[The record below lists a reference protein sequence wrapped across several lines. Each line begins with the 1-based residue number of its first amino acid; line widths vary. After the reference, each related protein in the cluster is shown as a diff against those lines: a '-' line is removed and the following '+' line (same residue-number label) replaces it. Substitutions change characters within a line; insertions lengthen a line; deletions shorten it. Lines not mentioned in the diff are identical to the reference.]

1 MRSSA
6 RLWAIAPLLA
16 LFVIAAGVEAD
27 TTRQHLYQELQVSE
41 QVPPSSLDLSVYLAI
56 SGPGESI
63 PHALSADAVLMQ
75 GQPLSIRF
83 WVANEGSAPQVA
95 LEDGSPGAGRIHV
108 SGLMRGSARQ
118 VHLPVT
124 WSSPRL
130 RNGAGRN
137 DRQELLLPAGSSV
150 GWIGAVTG
158 AEGLKRG
165 VYELVVDRTIKDS
178 GGRPARLHTG
188 ALTLQ
193 VK

>member
-1 MRSSA
+1 MRSSV

-41 QVPPSSLDLSVYLAI
+41 QAPPSSLDLSLYLAI

-63 PHALSADAVLMQ
+63 PLTSGSDAVIMQ

-83 WVANEGSAPQVA
+83 WVANEGSVPQIAV
-95 LEDGSPGAGRIHV
+95 EDGSPAGGRILI
-108 SGLMRGSARQ
+108 SGLLRGSAGS
-118 VHLPVT
+118 VYLPVT
-124 WSSPRL
+124 WTSPQL

-165 VYELVVDRTIKDS
+165 LYELVVDRTIKDS
-178 GGRPARLHTG
+178 GGRPARIHTG
-188 ALTLQ
+188 ALTLE

>member
-1 MRSSA
+1 MRSSV

-27 TTRQHLYQELQVSE
+27 TTRQHLYQQHQVSE
-41 QVPPSSLDLSVYLAI
+41 QAPPASLDLSLHLAI

-63 PHALSADAVLMQ
+63 TQTSASDAVIMQ

-83 WVANEGSAPQVA
+83 WVANEGSAPQIAV
-95 LEDGSPGAGRIHV
+95 EDGSPAGGRVLI
-108 SGLMRGSARQ
+108 SGLMRGSAGP
-118 VHLPVT
+118 VYLPVT
-124 WSSPRL
+124 WTSPQL

-137 DRQELLLPAGSSV
+137 DSQELLLPAGSSV

-178 GGRPARLHTG
+178 GGRPARIHTG
-188 ALTLQ
+188 PLTLE

>member
-1 MRSSA
+1 MRSSV

-16 LFVIAAGVEAD
+16 LFLIAAGVEAD
-27 TTRQHLYQELQVSE
+27 TTRQHLYEELQLSG
-41 QVPPSSLDLSVYLAI
+41 QVPPSSLDLSLYLAI

-63 PHALSADAVLMQ
+63 PQASASDAVIMQ

-83 WVANEGSAPQVA
+83 WVANEGSTPQVA
-95 LEDGSPGAGRIHV
+95 LVDGSPATGRIHI
-108 SGLMRGSARQ
+108 SGLMRGSAGQ
-118 VHLPVT
+118 VYLPVT
-124 WSSPRL
+124 WSSPQL
-130 RNGAGRN
+130 RNGASRN
-137 DRQELLLPAGSSV
+137 DRQELLLPAGSSA

-165 VYELVVDRTIKDS
+165 VYELVVDRTIRDS
-178 GGRPARLHTG
+178 GGRPARHHTG